1 MYISASFSDQN
12 TMSKKFIFDHF
23 SAIIDYK
30 DVYFKKKS
38 EDCILYAEDG
48 TAFKIHKEVLG
59 QTVFLRKILFTTINH
74 CCDTIEIICPCTKEE
89 LEKLVH
95 FLYHGEIQCE
105 NIFESFKGQEDLSKI
120 FGFPKDFN
128 VECQVATLL
137 DDPALSSVFDVALY
151 EEIINTENLEII
163 AQSSDIEFMNK
174 DITQPNTGN
183 EVSSNIEYANDSVQG
198 NLIRGIDNCSGL
210 WYKSI
215 GKPWTTVSLNFF
227 LYQLKKQKKFFPN
240 SYYLAQKL

>member
-1 MYISASFSDQN
+1 
-12 TMSKKFIFDHF
+12 MSKKFKFDHL
-23 SAIIDYK
+23 SAILDYK
-30 DVYFKKKS
+30 ETYFKNKP

-48 TAFKIHKEVLG
+48 TDFKIHKEVLG
-59 QTVFLRKILFTTINH
+59 QTVFLRKILFTAINH

-105 NIFESFKGQEDLSKI
+105 NVFESFKSQEDLSKL
-120 FGFPKDFN
+120 FGFPEDFN
-128 VECQVATLL
+128 VECQIATLL
-137 DDPALSSVFDVALY
+137 DDPALSSIFDVALY

-198 NLIRGIDNCSGL
+198 NLIRGIDN
-210 WYKSI
+210 
-215 GKPWTTVSLNFF
+215 
-227 LYQLKKQKKFFPN
+227 
-240 SYYLAQKL
+240 

>member
-1 MYISASFSDQN
+1 
-12 TMSKKFIFDHF
+12 MSKKFKFYHL
-23 SAIIDYK
+23 SAILDYRET
-30 DVYFKKKS
+30 YFKNKP

-48 TAFKIHKEVLG
+48 TVFKIHKELLG
-59 QTVFLRKILFTTINH
+59 QTEFLRKVLFTTINH

-105 NIFESFKGQEDLSKI
+105 NVFESFKSQEDLSKI
-120 FGFPKDFN
+120 FGFPEDFN
-128 VECQVATLL
+128 VECQIATLL
-137 DDPALSSVFDVALY
+137 DDPALSSIFDVALY

-183 EVSSNIEYANDSVQG
+183 EVSSNIEYAIDSVQG
-198 NLIRGIDNCSGL
+198 NLIRVIDN
-210 WYKSI
+210 
-215 GKPWTTVSLNFF
+215 
-227 LYQLKKQKKFFPN
+227 
-240 SYYLAQKL
+240 

>member
-1 MYISASFSDQN
+1 
-12 TMSKKFIFDHF
+12 MSKKFKFDHL
-23 SAIIDYK
+23 SAILDYK
-30 DVYFKKKS
+30 ETYFKNKP

-105 NIFESFKGQEDLSKI
+105 NVFESFKNQEDLSKI
-120 FGFPKDFN
+120 FGFPEDFN
-128 VECQVATLL
+128 VEFQIATLL
-137 DDPALSSVFDVALY
+137 DDPGLSSIFDVALY

-198 NLIRGIDNCSGL
+198 NLIRGIDNLIGL
-210 WYKSI
+210 
-215 GKPWTTVSLNFF
+215 
-227 LYQLKKQKKFFPN
+227 
-240 SYYLAQKL
+240 A